1 MLRNIKPKSLNGHVM
16 SGLEW
21 IQLVEVYVEAINEG
35 AVPSIQSA
43 WTYIC
48 KQGAEAA
55 YEEART
61 RFEHEVSQFV
71 TPQTLPMNQD
81 DLESFFTELGS
92 VQASEVA
99 KRVKGDAE
107 IVQEC

>member
-1 MLRNIKPKSLNGHVM
+1 MDQVHHLRHQVLRNIKPKSINGHVM

-55 YEEART
+55 YEEARG
-61 RFEHEVSQFV
+61 RFE
-71 TPQTLPMNQD
+71 
-81 DLESFFTELGS
+81 G
-92 VQASEVA
+92 EVA
-99 KRVKGDAE
+99 
-107 IVQEC
+107 